1 MADETGATT
10 LNLFSQ
16 QFDLYSL
23 LQKAASVNNTPLS
36 PKNQD
41 LINNDN
47 NNLFSSSPISQIKG
61 TSPVSSPVNSNANT
75 SASSNSNDSAPSL
88 LSIVKTETRKPLT
101 DEEIRKERAKFTPIT
116 PIYVPTGHGRQVLI
130 YDSKSHPGHR
140 REFSYKT
147 QFTNQAG
154 CTTVY
159 YRCLGCRT
167 LRRHLQNMLP
177 AESLPAVPCI
187 AVKNGVL
194 INNPDFP
201 EAADHFCQP
210 PTISQSDE
218 RFRTGKRRNTM
229 RNRLKKSTLEQH
241 INLAQFNTN
250 LPEGVDEKT
259 KIREILKNLS
269 TNLYQSPVQSTTTPI
284 TESNGIG
291 ENNHDNKEDTKHDE
305 STNGTLNNSSSL
317 MTNSSILDDSGNSTF
332 NFNLFESLT
341 KQANQQAVSNFNQS
355 FLASMFGNTT
365 TTPSFV
371 QNNKKESVKNNK
383 TSKLDSLLEMV
394 EMKHNNESTASL
406 KDESTDE
413 EVSSEKKDTP
423 TSNDSLWDSILSKNG
438 NAMRVDS
445 ECNKLP
451 VNFNVK
457 NFVVEILL
465 RYVKNNY
472 EVPEDEQ
479 TTRKM
484 ADFICSLLLS
494 LSNNLYFTINNI
506 KSRSWNNIETTQEGL
521 HGKVLALVGLG
532 RCTSELVTRMKAFGM
547 RIIGFDPNGITV
559 EEHIKKLI
567 TIMSL
572 NDILSMADYIVINV
586 PLTASTLN
594 MFTKDIF
601 FKCKKYCKIVNASPR
616 GIINEG
622 ALQHVLEKTS
632 IIERIAIQIEPADCT
647 IPDKIMRSEKVICVS
662 NPFIKSDR
670 LNATSSL
677 VESVSSL
684 NNGTGFFDKMTNING
699 LVLDEIKES
708 YIKSAI
714 QLSQIVQALKP
725 NGKEILIK
733 YPQMLLSL
741 QNAFRAGGVVGIMK
755 SMEMVGQNLAI
766 TEALANNMGIKVK
779 VLAHSSLE
787 FAVIS
792 GTTSVTGY
800 TSPGGTVITTING
813 HKLPV
818 TIFASG
824 SLAITL
830 ENTEPFGENN
840 GLVYGEYS
848 LIGGGGKILI
858 LGDITPEQKKLIED
872 KLTVVQF

>member
-1 MADETGATT
+1 MTDETGTTT

-23 LQKAASVNNTPLS
+23 LQKAASVNNTSLS

-41 LINNDN
+41 LTNNDN
-47 NNLFSSSPISQIKG
+47 NNLFPSSPISQIKG
-61 TSPVSSPVNSNANT
+61 TLSPVSSPVNSNANT

-88 LSIVKTETRKPLT
+88 LSMVKMETRKPLT
-101 DEEIRKERAKFTPIT
+101 EEEIRKERAKFTPIT

-194 INNPDFP
+194 INNPDYP

-269 TNLYQSPVQSTTTPI
+269 TNLYQSPILPNPTSLS
-284 TESNGIG
+284 ENNGTG
-291 ENNHDNKEDTKHDE
+291 ENNHNNKDDIINHNE
-305 STNGTLNNSSSL
+305 STSNILNNSSSVIS
-317 MTNSSILDDSGNSTF
+317 NSSILDDSGTGTF

-341 KQANQQAVSNFNQS
+341 KQANQQVVANLNQS
-355 FLASMFGNTT
+355 FLATMFGNTST
-365 TTPSFV
+365 ITPQI
-371 QNNKKESVKNNK
+371 QNNKKESSKNSK

-394 EMKHNNESTASL
+394 EMKHNNESNTSL

-413 EVSSEKKDTP
+413 ELSTEKKDTP
-423 TSNDSLWDSILSKNG
+423 TPNESLWDSIISKTSIKTEN
-438 NAMRVDS
+438 DS
-445 ECNKLP
+445 NKASI
-451 VNFNVK
+451 NFNIK
-457 NFVVEILL
+457 SFVVEILL

-506 KSRSWNNIETTQEGL
+506 KNRSWNNIETAQEGL

-547 RIIGFDPNGITV
+547 RIIGYDPNGITV
-559 EEHIKKLI
+559 DEHIKKLI
-567 TIMSL
+567 TIMSFY
-572 NDILSMADYIVINV
+572 DILSMADYIVINV

-616 GIINEG
+616 GIVNEG

-632 IIERIAIQIEPADCT
+632 IIERIALQIEPADCT
-647 IPDKIMRSEKVICVS
+647 IPEKIMRNEKVICVS
-662 NPFIKSDR
+662 NPFIRSDR
-670 LNATSSL
+670 LNAISSL

-684 NNGTGFFDKMTNING
+684 NNGTGFFDKMTNVNG
-699 LVLDEIKES
+699 LILDEIKEC
-708 YIKSAI
+708 YIKSTI

-725 NGKEILIK
+725 SSKEILIK
-733 YPQMLLSL
+733 YPQMLLPL
-741 QNAFRAGGVVGIMK
+741 QNAFRAGGVVGIMR
-755 SMEMVGQNLAI
+755 SMDMVGQNLAI

-800 TSPGGTVITTING
+800 TSPGGTVITTINS

-818 TIFASG
+818 TLFASG
-824 SLAITL
+824 NLAITL

-848 LIGGGGKILI
+848 LIGGKGKVLV
-858 LGDITPEQKKLIED
+858 LGDITPEQKKLIEE
-872 KLTVVQF
+872 KLIVVQF